1 MLDKNNAVLVVI
13 DIQGKLSTLMH
24 KQERLFKNVTRMIN
38 GAKAL
43 NIPIVWT
50 EQIPDK
56 LGQTAPEIK
65 AELEGVELLTKTT
78 FSCCGGPGFNEKL
91 KELGRKQIL
100 VTGIETHVCV
110 YQTCIDLINDGYEVY
125 LVKDA
130 VSSRFKENYR
140 IGAERI
146 KDAGGVMTSVE
157 MSLFEMLKVAE
168 GDEFKK
174 VIQIVK

>member
-1 MLDKNNAVLVVI
+1 MLQKENAVLVVI
-13 DIQGKLSTLMH
+13 DVQGKLATLMH
-24 KQERLFKNVTRMIN
+24 KHKRLFENVNRMID

-56 LGQTAPEIK
+56 LGATVEVVK
-65 AELEGVELLTKTT
+65 EHLEGVELLTKNT

-91 KELGRKQIL
+91 DQLGKTQIL
-100 VTGIETHVCV
+100 VCGIETHVCV
-110 YQTCIDLINDGYEVY
+110 YQTCIDLLNNGKEVH
-125 LVKDA
+125 LVTDA
-130 VSSRFKENYR
+130 VSSRFKNNYYL
-140 IGAERI
+140 AVEKI
-146 KDAGGVMTSVE
+146 KDAGAVMTSVE
-157 MSLFEMLKVAE
+157 MALFEMLKVAE